1 LLYLL
6 LFLVPTLA
14 VGAGTLWLLHREQ
27 QRLNEQNRAADAAR
41 IAAIDARARLIA
53 ENIELIISDVETGLM
68 TALSETPRDNPGAYL
83 ENWRRTNPLVEN
95 VCMVTASG
103 APSWGA
109 PDAVTAQFIAS
120 APWRPAPAPA
130 SAREFMQ
137 TVAGDKAPGLQRIA
151 AAPLPPMIAATHELE
166 KKTPAPLVNVDVR
179 IITGAPITPG
189 APITTGAQSA
199 ASLSGAIPAPSVEDT
214 SITSDNQRQQTESIV
229 LSQFASQTKDDAS
242 ANNAAE
248 LNQIRRNTNS
258 GNVGQFA
265 SVRTELNAAANR
277 NFQSIPPRQT
287 SATPPEYSEKK
298 APVREQKKFAD
309 GTKSADG
316 WAAADSQSAPQPQ
329 SEAMHPEVAAFAAD
343 KSPANVADESPARA
357 CVSDA
362 GLKPAS
368 VGAQSSPPVG
378 GGFFASGWTPWTAP
392 DGVLHLYGWSL
403 TSPEHPVIL
412 VEVNLAAIASR
423 LGGILPVSIEPD
435 EAYALRQHNDTVLH
449 QIGFP
454 RADSGGDE
462 TQAAAHAAAHE
473 SKITTVVPLA
483 STLPSWSV
491 AGYSLAAPL
500 GANQSASRTFF
511 LLGALLVAA
520 TIATILA
527 GGSLLW
533 RQARLSAAESARKTS
548 FVANV
553 SHEFKTPLTTIRLYS
568 ELLEQGRIRDDA
580 KRAESL
586 RTISRETQRLARLVN
601 NVLDFSRLE
610 QGRKKFNMTECDL
623 RGEIAKIVERHAPR
637 IAEAGL
643 KLDLINT
650 AAAASCVVKTDLDA
664 VEQIVINL
672 LDNACKYAAGG
683 GEVTVFLGGT
693 GRQPAG
699 LGGTGTLSITVAD
712 RGPGIPSSH
721 REKIFEKFH
730 RVDDR
735 LTAAQGGA
743 GLGLGIARQLARG
756 LGGDLTYSPRE
767 GGGGE
772 FTLTLPANT

>member
-1 LLYLL
+1 
-6 LFLVPTLA
+6 
-14 VGAGTLWLLHREQ
+14 
-27 QRLNEQNRAADAAR
+27 
-41 IAAIDARARLIA
+41 
-53 ENIELIISDVETGLM
+53 M
-68 TALSETPRDNPGAYL
+68 
-83 ENWRRTNPLVEN
+83 
-95 VCMVTASG
+95 
-103 APSWGA
+103 
-109 PDAVTAQFIAS
+109 
-120 APWRPAPAPA
+120 
-130 SAREFMQ
+130 
-137 TVAGDKAPGLQRIA
+137 
-151 AAPLPPMIAATHELE
+151 
-166 KKTPAPLVNVDVR
+166 
-179 IITGAPITPG
+179 
-189 APITTGAQSA
+189 
-199 ASLSGAIPAPSVEDT
+199 
-214 SITSDNQRQQTESIV
+214 DNQRQQTDGIV
-229 LSQFASQTKDDAS
+229 LSQFAPRTNDGAP

-258 GNVGQFA
+258 DNIGQFN
-265 SVRTELNAAANR
+265 SVRTELYAVASR
-277 NFQSIPPRQT
+277 NSQSAPLP
-287 SATPPEYSEKK
+287 AYSEKT
-298 APVREQKKFAD
+298 APVREQRKFDDVAIAKIATTTTAANAITDATATATTDAAVSSSAAASSETKKPARAIEA
-309 GTKSADG
+309 KSAGG
-316 WAAADSQSAPQPQ
+316 WAAADFQIAPQPE
-329 SEAMHPEVAAFAAD
+329 SMHTDVASFSADESPSFAAD
-343 KSPANVADESPARA
+343 KSPALAADESPARA
-357 CVSDA
+357 RVPDA
-362 GLKPAS
+362 DLKPAS
-368 VGAQSSPPVG
+368 AGAQPSPPAG

-392 DGVLHLYGWSL
+392 DGLLHLYGWSL
-403 TSPEHPVIL
+403 ASPERPVIL

-423 LGGILPVSIEPD
+423 LGGILPVNIEPG

-454 RADSGGDE
+454 RADSGGEE

-473 SKITTVVPLA
+473 SRITTVVPLA
-483 STLPSWSV
+483 STLPGWSV

-500 GANQSASRTFF
+500 AANDSASRTFF
-511 LLGALLVAA
+511 LLGALLIAA

-527 GGSLLW
+527 GGGLLW

-610 QGRKKFNMTECDL
+610 QGRKKFNMAECDL

-643 KLDLINT
+643 KLDLVDT
-650 AAAASCVVKTDLDA
+650 AAPASCVVKTDLDA

-683 GEVTVFLGGT
+683 GEVTVFLNG
-693 GRQPAG
+693 AG
-699 LGGTGTLSITVAD
+699 ALSLTVAD